1 MVVTR
6 NHDMLYDVIY
16 VVIWYDVINMKW
28 NDLWYDMIRYEMI
41 YVQIIY
47 VFNLKIIPQE
57 SKFFNYC
64 NSFFNISL

>member
-41 YVQIIY
+41 DVQLYMYLI
-47 VFNLKIIPQE
+47 
-57 SKFFNYC
+57 SK
-64 NSFFNISL
+64 